1 MHNGERQ
8 PTRSGSGQSNAKEG
22 WGVGF
27 FSKLM
32 SWLTSGSSSAQKK
45 AHPDLRPIDVQK
57 LSREL
62 DLQAHAKRLGEA
74 GVPAPDAVLPTGPE
88 QAAIQ
93 RVEKARQD
101 YVDWAVLRLG
111 VLNQNITKEDITQD
125 LNRARQA
132 DQEFGRKAS
141 TLLNEK
147 DVLLRKLSDT
157 ARSRSLEL
165 RAFKDEHG
173 LTRDAH
179 HPEGGQLALRWSLL
193 ALLIVVEGI
202 ANAGFFAQGVTTG
215 LVGGAIYAMSFAA
228 LNVGVAFV
236 LGLFVVRH
244 RSHKSMFKA
253 LLGWAGLLLAFAF
266 IVTVSL
272 GIAHFRDALIAG
284 VPSPSTAALA
294 TLKETPLQL
303 RDLMSWGLFGIS
315 VMFGLGALVDGLYMD
330 DLYPGY
336 GPLYRKT
343 RQVLSD
349 YEEELGGL
357 REELEELKDE
367 ELVLL
372 DKTIKRAEISVRTFA
387 GLVEDKKSAQSRL
400 QTAFRD
406 ADNALNALLH
416 EFRTENEVARRGLP
430 RPGYFDKP
438 PQLNPVTVP
447 DFEIEKNVEDL
458 RLQEMSFQALLQE
471 FEDIRG
477 RIQAAFNQ
485 QFDRLKPLDVQFQSS
500 EHH

>member
-1 MHNGERQ
+1 M
-8 PTRSGSGQSNAKEG
+8 
-22 WGVGF
+22 GF
-27 FSKLM
+27 FSKLVG
-32 SWLTSGSSSAQKK
+32 WFTSGSTSAQKK

-57 LSREL
+57 LSQEL

-74 GVPAPDAVLPTGPE
+74 GVPAPDAVLPSGPE
-88 QAAIQ
+88 QAVIQ

-111 VLNQNITKEDITQD
+111 VLNQNISKEDITQD

-141 TLLNEK
+141 TLLAEK
-147 DVLLRKLSDT
+147 DSLLRSLAET

-165 RAFKDEHG
+165 RAFKAENG

-179 HPEGGQLALRWSLL
+179 YPEGGQLALRWSLL
-193 ALLIVVEGI
+193 AFLVVVEGI

-215 LVGGAIYAMSFAA
+215 LIGGAIYAMSFAA

-236 LGLFVVRH
+236 FGLFLVRYRAH
-244 RSHKSMFKA
+244 RSVFLA
-253 LLGWAGLLLAFAF
+253 FLGWLGVLLAFTF
-266 IVTVSL
+266 IITVSL
-272 GIAHFRDALIAG
+272 GIAHFRDALTADMT
-284 VPSPSTAALA
+284 SPAAAALT
-294 TLKETPLQL
+294 TLKGAPLQL

-315 VMFGLGALVDGLYMD
+315 LMFGVGALVDGLYLD

-336 GPLYRKT
+336 GPVYRKA
-343 RQVLSD
+343 RQAVDD
-349 YEEELGGL
+349 YEDELSAM

-367 ELVLL
+367 ELSLL
-372 DKTIKRAEISVRTFA
+372 DKTIKRAEISVRSFA

-400 QTAFRD
+400 QTAFHD

-416 EFRTENEVARRGLP
+416 EFRTENEVARRGRA
-430 RPGYFDKP
+430 RPSYFDKP
-438 PQLNPVTVP
+438 PQLNSVVVP
-447 DFEIEKNVEDL
+447 NFEIEKNQEDL
-458 RLQEMSFQALLQE
+458 QRQERSFHKLLQE

-485 QFDRLKPLDVQFQSS
+485 QFDRLKPLDVQFVNS
-500 EHH
+500 EQR